1 MKKYSIIAML
11 GLIVF
16 GLSSCGSDD
25 EPTNTEP
32 DFTVVNDDIA
42 VNAVFEDMD
51 NYTIQVLQSS
61 GMVSRVK
68 SSFTNSICEGVNI
81 DFDSES
87 QRIEIDFGTGCTS
100 STGVVRKGKVILEY
114 SGNFLIPSSK
124 VTTILDGYEVNG
136 LKVEGTRTLTNTGI
150 DLINSEI
157 TLAVKVDGG
166 KVTWPDGTSVS
177 YSSDQ
182 VRTLKLDDQG
192 YEITIT
198 GTASGV
204 SRSGATYTAV
214 TNTELGIKQDCVD
227 SGVFLPSTGVINFM
241 IDGISASVDYGTGA
255 CDKVL
260 TVTYPGGVKEITV
273 D

>member
-1 MKKYSIIAML
+1 MKKYSILAVL
-11 GLIVF
+11 SLIIF
-16 GLSSCGSDD
+16 GLASCGSDD
-25 EPTNTEP
+25 EPTNREP
-32 DFTVVNDDIA
+32 DITVVNDDIA

-61 GMVSRVK
+61 GIAFRTQST
-68 SSFTNSICEGVNI
+68 FTNSICEGVMVE
-81 DFDSES
+81 FDSES

-114 SGNFLIPSSK
+114 SGNFLIPGSK

-192 YEITIT
+192 YELSIT
-198 GTASGV
+198 GTANGV
-204 SRSGATYTAV
+204 SRSGVSYTAA
-214 TNTELGIKQDCVD
+214 TTSALEIKQDCVD
-227 SGVFLPSTGVINFM
+227 SGVFLPSSGVIDFV
-241 IDGISASVDYGTGA
+241 IGGIPASVDYGTGA

-260 TVTYPGGVKEITV
+260 TVTYAGGVKEITV
-273 D
+273 E